1 LKGGMQAARVH
12 RPSSHPISVR
22 LPRLAHPLWVRPGSA
37 DAATFDEVFVAH
49 EYDLPLGDFAP
60 RHILDLGA
68 NVGYASVLFATRW
81 PDASILAVE
90 PEARNVVLL
99 KRNTGAYP
107 RINALHAAVWSR
119 PVRVSVANPEDDA
132 NAFQMVES
140 TDDGAGIAAFTI
152 PQFIERLECAQ
163 LDLLKMDVEGAE
175 AEILRG
181 AGEWLDRVN
190 VMVIELHDRMVPGCS
205 EALYAALQGRR
216 FRQEIAGQNLVIDL
230 RPGRAGRVD

>member
-1 LKGGMQAARVH
+1 MQAARVH
-12 RPSSHPISVR
+12 RPATEPISVR

-49 EYDLPLGDFAP
+49 EYDLPLGDFSP

-68 NVGYASVLFATRW
+68 NVGFASVLFATRW
-81 PDASILAVE
+81 PDATILAVE

-107 RINALHAAVWSR
+107 KISALHAAVWSR
-119 PVRVSVANPEDDA
+119 PGKVAVANPEDDV

-140 TDDGAGIAAFTI
+140 ADDRPGIAACTI
-152 PQFIERLECAQ
+152 PQLIEQLGCVQ

-205 EALYAALQGRR
+205 EALYDALHGRR

-230 RPGRAGRVD
+230 RPGRSERG

>member
-1 LKGGMQAARVH
+1 MQAARVH
-12 RPSSHPISVR
+12 RPSSQPISVR

-49 EYDLPLGDFAP
+49 EYDLSLGDFTP

-68 NVGYASVLFATRW
+68 NVGFASVLFASRW
-81 PDASILAVE
+81 PDAVILAVE
-90 PEARNVVLL
+90 PEERNVVLL

-107 RINALHAAVWSR
+107 KISALHGAVWSR
-119 PVRVSVANPEDDA
+119 PGKVAVANPEDDV

-140 TDDGAGIAAFTI
+140 ANEGPGIPAFTL
-152 PQFIERLECAQ
+152 PQLIERVGCVR

-190 VMVIELHDRMVPGCS
+190 VMVIELHDRMIPGCS
-205 EALYAALQGRR
+205 EALYNALHGRR
-216 FRQEIAGQNLVIDL
+216 FRQEITGQNLVIDL
-230 RPGRAGRVD
+230 RPGRGNR